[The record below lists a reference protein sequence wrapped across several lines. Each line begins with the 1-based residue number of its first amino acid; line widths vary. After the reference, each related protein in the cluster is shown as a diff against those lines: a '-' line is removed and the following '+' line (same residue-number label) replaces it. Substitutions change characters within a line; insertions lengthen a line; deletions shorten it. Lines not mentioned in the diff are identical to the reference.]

1 VRRIISTLQKKS
13 PEENMAKF
21 ELKDPLSWL
30 GEKKED
36 AVLEKTEIETDKINI
51 VYTQP
56 RQNLGGQ
63 EFDELLNSIK
73 THGLLEPIVVKED
86 GGGNYNLICGERRL
100 AAFRQLGLKTIKANI
115 RNDIKEED
123 IFIIQ
128 IIENLQRKELE
139 PIELAKAYK
148 KLLDKNQTI
157 RDIARLVGKSKSHI
171 SDMVS
176 LLSVEDDLQGKI
188 TKKNVRKAIEVSR
201 IDEANIKEEII
212 KDFDELHIKDIQN
225 KKNSSSDNDNII
237 SLINQ
242 FNEEH
247 SSKISVLFLKKMTA
261 VNLKI
266 PSGLKTEKIIKQI
279 IKIKED

>member
-1 VRRIISTLQKKS
+1 
-13 PEENMAKF
+13 MAKF

-30 GEKKED
+30 GGKAEENKTD
-36 AVLEKTEIETDKINI
+36 KTEIETEKIKI
-51 VYTQP
+51 VYSQP
-56 RQNLGGQ
+56 RENIGGR
-63 EFDELLNSIK
+63 EFDELMNSIK
-73 THGLLEPIVVKED
+73 THGLLEPIVIKED
-86 GGGNYNLICGERRL
+86 GSGNYNLICGERRL

-148 KLLDKNQTI
+148 KLLDKNKTI
-157 RDIARLVGKSKSHI
+157 RDIASLVGKSKSHI
-171 SDMVS
+171 SDMIS

-201 IDEANIKEEII
+201 IDEAKVKKEII

-225 KKNSSSDNDNII
+225 KKNSSLDNDNITY
-237 SLINQ
+237 LINR

-247 SSKISVLFLKKMTA
+247 SSKMSVLFLKKMTSIT
-261 VNLKI
+261 LKI
-266 PSGLKTEKIIKQI
+266 PSGLKTEKILKQI

>member
-1 VRRIISTLQKKS
+1 
-13 PEENMAKF
+13 MAKF

-36 AVLEKTEIETDKINI
+36 VILEKTEIETDKINI

-63 EFDELLNSIK
+63 EFDELLDSIK

-171 SDMVS
+171 SDMLA
-176 LLSVEDDLQGKI
+176 LLSVEDDLHGKI

-225 KKNSSSDNDNII
+225 KKNSSSSNDNII